1 MLLNGA
7 GCYDSCDLWDGGQV
21 PLKCL
26 IIQLLVKGWLTILMG
41 VSMPQSSARLCTWT
55 HVSECVNVLF
65 FLHKRKHK
73 VYIRVFIEERGHKV

>member
-55 HVSECVNVLF
+55 HVSECVNVHF
-65 FLHKRKHK
+65 FTRAKTQSLHKSIYR
-73 VYIRVFIEERGHKV
+73 RTWT